1 MTATTGYKDYFYQLR
16 RPTLDKVR
24 LAIYYLWNEHSLYKD
39 ELSSRVLVVKTADK
53 REAILEATLELLV
66 ERDLQST
73 SMALIAGRAGVGMGT
88 IYNYFESKEA
98 LIRELFRK
106 LTLSLL
112 EAMFAAYPEEASIKE
127 RFFHIWRVKCE
138 YFIERPKEFIFTER
152 FANSPYI
159 TPNVMREV
167 QSASAKLDALFDD
180 ARAQGIVKDLPRAFF
195 IPIVNGALGA
205 LIRNHIVGAIVLDE
219 EAINVAVEACWDA
232 IKG

>member
-1 MTATTGYKDYFYQLR
+1 M
-16 RPTLDKVR
+16 
-24 LAIYYLWNEHSLYKD
+24 
-39 ELSSRVLVVKTADK
+39 VKTSDK

-73 SMALIAGRAGVGMGT
+73 SMSLVAERAGVGMGT
-88 IYNYFESKEA
+88 IYNYFESKEV
-98 LIRELFRK
+98 LIKDLFRE

-112 EAMFAAYPEEASIKE
+112 EAMFANYPEEASIQE

-159 TPNVMREV
+159 TSDVMREV
-167 QSASAKLDALFDD
+167 QSASAKLDILFDD
-180 ARAQGIVKDLPRAFF
+180 ARAQGVVKDLPRAFF

-205 LIRNHIVGAIVLDE
+205 LIRSHIVGVIVLDE
-219 EAINVAVEACWDA
+219 EAIDVAVEACWDA
-232 IKG
+232 VKS